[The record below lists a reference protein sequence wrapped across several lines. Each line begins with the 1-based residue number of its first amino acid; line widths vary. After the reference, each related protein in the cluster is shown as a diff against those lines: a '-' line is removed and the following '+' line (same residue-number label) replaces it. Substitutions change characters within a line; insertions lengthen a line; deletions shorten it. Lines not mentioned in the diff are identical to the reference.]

1 MKSAIAAIPLL
12 LVGSSMAVPLE
23 KRACPNIHI
32 FGARETT
39 APAGYGSAGT
49 VVNLILNAHPGS
61 TAEVINYP
69 AAGGDSYASSVQA
82 GVKAVTNQINSFA
95 ASCPNTQLVYVGY
108 SQGAQ
113 IGDDALC
120 GGGDPNQGI
129 SSTAATISSSV
140 GSKIKAVIFMG
151 DPRQIPGASYSVGTS
166 KNPGVCIFRSRPS
179 ALLTRSSSSIPD
191 LLVLLAPHTQAES
204 RLTAMLPTHTALTE
218 TMPPLTKAMAPSTV
232 KLLSSLST
240 ASSPNLASLL
250 ETRFHVYE
258 GAIGCKHVGDLNSS
272 NVRFLS
278 FTDVSWSFVCD
289 RKITRLM
296 SFQLQ

>member
-12 LVGSSMAVPLE
+12 LVGSSMAAPLE

-166 KNPGVCIFRSRPS
+166 KNPGVCI
-179 ALLTRSSSSIPD
+179 
-191 LLVLLAPHTQAES
+191 
-204 RLTAMLPTHTALTE
+204 
-218 TMPPLTKAMAPSTV
+218 
-232 KLLSSLST
+232 
-240 ASSPNLASLL
+240 
-250 ETRFHVYE
+250 
-258 GAIGCKHVGDLNSS
+258 
-272 NVRFLS
+272 
-278 FTDVSWSFVCD
+278 
-289 RKITRLM
+289 
-296 SFQLQ
+296 

>member
-12 LVGSSMAVPLE
+12 FVGSSMAAPLE
-23 KRACPNIHI
+23 KRACPNVHI

-49 VVNLILNAHPGS
+49 VINLILNAHPGS

-140 GSKIKAVIFMG
+140 GSKIKAIIFMG

-166 KNPGVCIFRSRPS
+166 KNPGVCIFRSRPWCIADQIIQFDPRPSGFTCS
-179 ALLTRSSSSIPD
+179 AYASRIQAYCDAADPYCSNGNNAATHQGYGSEYGQAALKFVNSKLT
-191 LLVLLAPHTQAES
+191 
-204 RLTAMLPTHTALTE
+204 
-218 TMPPLTKAMAPSTV
+218 
-232 KLLSSLST
+232 
-240 ASSPNLASLL
+240 
-250 ETRFHVYE
+250 
-258 GAIGCKHVGDLNSS
+258 
-272 NVRFLS
+272 
-278 FTDVSWSFVCD
+278 
-289 RKITRLM
+289 
-296 SFQLQ
+296 

>member
-1 MKSAIAAIPLL
+1 MKSAIAAIPFLL
-12 LVGSSMAVPLE
+12 MGSSMAAPLE

-69 AAGGDSYASSVQA
+69 AAGGNSYASSVQA
-82 GVKAVTNQINSFA
+82 GVQAVTNQINSFA

-129 SSTAATISSSV
+129 SNTAAPISSAV
-140 GSKIKAVIFMG
+140 GSKVKAIIFMG
-151 DPRQIPGASYSVGTS
+151 DPRNIPGGPYSVGTA
-166 KNPGVCIFRSRPS
+166 KNPGFDPRPS
-179 ALLTRSSSSIPD
+179 GFTCSAYASRIQSYCDSADPYCSNGNDANVHQGYGQEYGQAALKFVNSKLT
-191 LLVLLAPHTQAES
+191 
-204 RLTAMLPTHTALTE
+204 
-218 TMPPLTKAMAPSTV
+218 
-232 KLLSSLST
+232 
-240 ASSPNLASLL
+240 
-250 ETRFHVYE
+250 
-258 GAIGCKHVGDLNSS
+258 
-272 NVRFLS
+272 
-278 FTDVSWSFVCD
+278 
-289 RKITRLM
+289 
-296 SFQLQ
+296 

>member
-1 MKSAIAAIPLL
+1 MKSAIAAIPFILM
-12 LVGSSMAVPLE
+12 GSTAMAAPLE

-69 AAGGDSYASSVQA
+69 AAGGNSYGSSVQA

-129 SSTAATISSSV
+129 SSTAAPISSAV
-140 GSKIKAVIFMG
+140 GNKVKAIIFMG
-151 DPRQIPGASYSVGTS
+151 DPRNIPGGPYSVGTA
-166 KNPGVCIFRSRPS
+166 KNPGVS
-179 ALLTRSSSSIPD
+179 LLAVGFETLTNQLRSSTPD
-191 LLVLLAPHTQAES
+191 PQASLALRTQAES
-204 RLTAMLPTHTALTE
+204 SLTATLLTRTVQTE
-218 TMPPLTKAMAPSTV
+218 T
-232 KLLSSLST
+232 
-240 ASSPNLASLL
+240 
-250 ETRFHVYE
+250 TR
-258 GAIGCKHVGDLNSS
+258 
-272 NVRFLS
+272 
-278 FTDVSWSFVCD
+278 
-289 RKITRLM
+289 
-296 SFQLQ
+296 

>member
-1 MKSAIAAIPLL
+1 MKSAIAAIPFLL
-12 LVGSSMAVPLE
+12 MGSSMAAPLE

-69 AAGGDSYASSVQA
+69 AAGGNSYASSVQA

-129 SSTAATISSSV
+129 SSTAAPISAAV
-140 GSKIKAVIFMG
+140 GNKVKAIIFMG
-151 DPRQIPGASYSVGTS
+151 DPRNIPGGSYSVGTA
-166 KNPGVCIFRSRPS
+166 KNPGVSFVH
-179 ALLTRSSSSIPD
+179 LLTSS
-191 LLVLLAPHTQAES
+191 
-204 RLTAMLPTHTALTE
+204 
-218 TMPPLTKAMAPSTV
+218 
-232 KLLSSLST
+232 
-240 ASSPNLASLL
+240 
-250 ETRFHVYE
+250 
-258 GAIGCKHVGDLNSS
+258 
-272 NVRFLS
+272 FL
-278 FTDVSWSFVCD
+278 FY
-289 RKITRLM
+289 
-296 SFQLQ
+296 

>member
-1 MKSAIAAIPLL
+1 MKSIIAAIPFILM
-12 LVGSSMAVPLE
+12 GSTTMAAPLE

-69 AAGGDSYASSVQA
+69 AAGGNSYASSVQA
-82 GVKAVTNQINSFA
+82 GVKAVINQINSFA

-129 SSTAATISSSV
+129 SSTAAPISSAV
-140 GSKIKAVIFMG
+140 GSKVKAIIFMG
-151 DPRQIPGASYSVGTS
+151 DPRNIPGGPYSVGTA
-166 KNPGVCIFRSRPS
+166 KNPGV
-179 ALLTRSSSSIPD
+179 
-191 LLVLLAPHTQAES
+191 
-204 RLTAMLPTHTALTE
+204 
-218 TMPPLTKAMAPSTV
+218 
-232 KLLSSLST
+232 SL
-240 ASSPNLASLL
+240 
-250 ETRFHVYE
+250 F
-258 GAIGCKHVGDLNSS
+258 AIN
-272 NVRFLS
+272 FEA
-278 FTDVSWSFVCD
+278 FTDQDCVV
-289 RKITRLM
+289 
-296 SFQLQ
+296 

>member
-1 MKSAIAAIPLL
+1 MKSAIAAIPFLL
-12 LVGSSMAVPLE
+12 MGSSMAAPLE

-69 AAGGDSYASSVQA
+69 AAGGNSYASSVQA

-113 IGDDALC
+113 IGDDAIC

-129 SSTAATISSSV
+129 SSTAAPISAAI
-140 GSKIKAVIFMG
+140 GNKIKAIIFMG
-151 DPRQIPGASYSVGTS
+151 DPRNIPGGPYSVGTA
-166 KNPGVCIFRSRPS
+166 KGPGVSFVHCRLPDF
-179 ALLTRSSSSIPD
+179 LLTILVSVRPKTFGVH
-191 LLVLLAPHTQAES
+191 LLCVRKQNPVLL
-204 RLTAMLPTHTALTE
+204 RLCR
-218 TMPPLTKAMAPSTV
+218 PL
-232 KLLSSLST
+232 
-240 ASSPNLASLL
+240 LL
-250 ETRFHVYE
+250 ERKRCQRSPRLWSRIRSGCSQVRQQQAFLIYRRWSTRYME
-258 GAIGCKHVGDLNSS
+258 
-272 NVRFLS
+272 
-278 FTDVSWSFVCD
+278 
-289 RKITRLM
+289 
-296 SFQLQ
+296 

>member
-1 MKSAIAAIPLL
+1 MKSAIAAIPFLL
-12 LVGSSMAVPLE
+12 MGSSMAAPLE

-69 AAGGDSYASSVQA
+69 AAGGNSYASSVQA

-113 IGDDALC
+113 IGDDAIC

-129 SSTAATISSSV
+129 SSTAAPISAAI
-140 GSKIKAVIFMG
+140 GNKIKAIIFMG
-151 DPRQIPGASYSVGTS
+151 DPRNIPGGPYSVGTA
-166 KNPGVCIFRSRPS
+166 KGPGFDPRPS
-179 ALLTRSSSSIPD
+179 GYTCSAYASRIQSYCDAADPYCSNGNNANVHQGYGQEYGQAALKFVNS
-191 LLVLLAPHTQAES
+191 
-204 RLTAMLPTHTALTE
+204 
-218 TMPPLTKAMAPSTV
+218 
-232 KLLSSLST
+232 KLS
-240 ASSPNLASLL
+240 
-250 ETRFHVYE
+250 
-258 GAIGCKHVGDLNSS
+258 
-272 NVRFLS
+272 
-278 FTDVSWSFVCD
+278 
-289 RKITRLM
+289 
-296 SFQLQ
+296 

>member
-1 MKSAIAAIPLL
+1 MKSAIAAVPFILM
-12 LVGSSMAVPLE
+12 GSTAMAAPLE

-69 AAGGDSYASSVQA
+69 AAGGNSYGSSVQA
-82 GVKAVTNQINSFA
+82 GVKAVTSQINSFA

-129 SSTAATISSSV
+129 SSTAAPISSAV
-140 GSKIKAVIFMG
+140 GNKVKAIIFMG
-151 DPRQIPGASYSVGTS
+151 DPRNIPGGPYSVGTA
-166 KNPGVCIFRSRPS
+166 KNPGVSLLAVDFEILAYQNCVVRPQTFRLHLLCIREQNP
-179 ALLTRSSSSIPD
+179 
-191 LLVLLAPHTQAES
+191 VLL
-204 RLTAMLPTHTALTE
+204 RLFRPI
-218 TMPPLTKAMAPSTV
+218 
-232 KLLSSLST
+232 
-240 ASSPNLASLL
+240 LL
-250 ETRFHVYE
+250 ERKQRVSLTYVE
-258 GAIGCKHVGDLNSS
+258 PLLNQ
-272 NVRFLS
+272 
-278 FTDVSWSFVCD
+278 C
-289 RKITRLM
+289 
-296 SFQLQ
+296 